1 MPHVERGPLPWD
13 PSFFDRYKA
22 ANKLHKK
29 KAGLGNQILLRE
41 GKPLSSGWVGPTRNP
56 NEWHV
61 VTLPN
66 GDKNYVPKNDVLE
79 YFRFSAIEDNNKP
92 EDMGEYIAKAFDH
105 TEGRGRYYEQAG
117 CGHISKLR
125 YNPTYQTLEV
135 TFANNGAVIVCFRV
149 PPILF
154 AELSREAK
162 SKSVALG
169 FDLKARHLLG
179 IRFWDLMRVRGVRS
193 GMRYQFTYTNEGTTD
208 APQGIPVTGPGYGTE
223 YTVAKNTKEGH
234 AEYEVNAAK
243 EATITNKEEN
253 KPHAKQEADN
263 EIIRDRYDTL
273 VYNKFAKSG
282 AIMKEWAFL
291 SDDVTNTGIQKME
304 AWLTKK
310 GLI

>member
-22 ANKLHKK
+22 ANKLQKK
-29 KAGLGNQILLRE
+29 KAGLGNQILVRD
-41 GKPLSSGWVGPTRNP
+41 GKTLSSGWVGPTRDP
-56 NEWHV
+56 NAWHE

-66 GDKNYVPKNDVLE
+66 GRKNYVPKNEALE
-79 YFRFSAIEDNNKP
+79 YFSFSAIEDDKKP

-105 TEGRGRYYEQAG
+105 TEGRGRYYECDG

-149 PPILF
+149 PPILY
-154 AELSREAK
+154 AELSKDAE
-162 SKSVALG
+162 SKAVAMG

-179 IRFWDLMRVRGVRS
+179 IRFWDLMRVRGVVT
-193 GMRYQFTYTNEGTTD
+193 GMRYQFTYIDEGHWD
-208 APQGIPVTGPGYGTE
+208 ASQDIPITGPGYGTE
-223 YTVAKNTKEGH
+223 YTIAKNTKEGQ
-234 AEYEVNAAK
+234 ADYEVNANR
-243 EATITNKEEN
+243 EAIITNKEEN
-253 KPHAKQEADN
+253 KPSAKQEADN
-263 EIIRDRYDTL
+263 EKIRDRYDGL
-273 VYNKFAKSG
+273 VYKKFAKSG
-282 AIMKEWAFL
+282 PIMREWAFL
-291 SDDVTNTGIQKME
+291 SDDVTDAGIQKME